1 MLTMQLV
8 LKTKLSTLEKIFRDF
23 LSRDNWTSLRELSG
37 FRSAV
42 TLDDLIQGA
51 VCQGVRLLDD

>member
-1 MLTMQLV
+1 ML
-8 LKTKLSTLEKIFRDF
+8 LKTKLSTLEKTFRDF
-23 LSRDNWTSLRELSG
+23 LSRNNWTSLRESSG

-42 TLDDLIQGA
+42 TLDDLRPGA